1 MSDKMK
7 RFVDIVMKDPAVDSV
22 VGFAGGGT
30 TNQGRF
36 FMMLKPLEQRNICH
50 TQHFWQ
56 RCPKVSA
63 DDVINRLR
71 GKLAV
76 VPGATLIL
84 QSAQDLTI
92 GGRFG
97 NAQYQYTLQSSNL
110 DDLNNWSPRLLQKLR
125 SLPQLRDQN
134 SDQQDKGL
142 QAKLVIDRDT
152 ASRMGI
158 TPQTLD
164 NALYDAFGQRQVSTM
179 YRPLNQYHV
188 VMEVAPQFQQ
198 TPEALQNIYLR
209 STSGTPVP
217 LAAFTHYEAV
227 EHSPGRESPG
237 PGAFGHD
244 FFQPGAGSFPGRSHD
259 CD

>member
-1 MSDKMK
+1 M
-7 RFVDIVMKDPAVDSV
+7 
-22 VGFAGGGT
+22 
-30 TNQGRF
+30 
-36 FMMLKPLEQRNICH
+36 
-50 TQHFWQ
+50 
-56 RCPKVSA
+56 
-63 DDVINRLR
+63 INRLR

-84 QSAQDLTI
+84 QSQQELTI
-92 GGRFG
+92 GGRYG
-97 NAQYQYTLQSSNL
+97 NAQYQYTLQSPSISE
-110 DDLNNWSPRLLQKLR
+110 LNSWAPRLLQKMR
-125 SLPQLRDQN
+125 ELPELRDQN

-198 TPEALQNIYLR
+198 TPEALQNIYLK
-209 STSGTPVP
+209 STNGGAIP
-217 LAAFTHYEAV
+217 LAAFTHFEP
-227 EHSPGRESPG
+227 SNTPLGGESPG
-237 PGAFGHD
+237 TDTIGND
-244 FFQPGAGSFPGRSHD
+244 LVQSGAGGFAGSGD
-259 CD
+259 GCD